1 MKRRFLSRS
10 LAESITQISEQRNDY
25 TPPPIPEGY
34 DDLKRYAHRLRLLN
48 DIPLTYLLTDL
59 SDLKEES
66 IKFGMVD
73 INWTDAYID
82 GAFSIGRVS
91 NTDARIDKNITNN
104 HFKLKEHK
112 IKYLDTP
119 RMRMMHPNHK
129 SKHTLLNAKNG
140 DLDIDISNIS
150 VVLIRSQLIRTKKGL
165 NYLGYDKQSYDQIKK
180 ISSQEDDPPKEIP
193 SLPILRIEKLSDDI
207 MICLFSGIIDTFII
221 EEPMTGV
228 KFGCDTEWNIDLRS
242 TKEDKN
248 FGSPL
253 KDGDKN
259 IQSKIKFIDENGQ
272 KSIEENGKIHPQ
284 IIANKIKEDY
294 NNRKD
299 ESLPT
304 IDNITPSIFAFEMLD
319 IPHKAVFS
327 ASELPTTTTNRSE
340 NG

>member
-34 DDLKRYAHRLRLLN
+34 DDLKRYAYRLRLLN

-119 RMRMMHPNHK
+119 RMRMMHSNHK
-129 SKHTLLNAKNG
+129 SKRTLLNAKNG

-165 NYLGYDKQSYDQIKK
+165 NYLGYDKESYDHEKK
-180 ISSQEDDPPKEIP
+180 VPNQEGNPPKDMP
-193 SLPILRIEKLSDDI
+193 PLPILRIEKLSDDI

-228 KFGCDTEWNIDLRS
+228 KFGCDTEGYIDLRS
-242 TKEDKN
+242 TIEDDN

-253 KDGDKN
+253 KNGDKN
-259 IQSKIKFIDENGQ
+259 IQLKID
-272 KSIEENGKIHPQ
+272 SVEENGKIHPQ
-284 IIANKIKEDY
+284 VIANKIKEKL
-294 NNRKD
+294 NQG
-299 ESLPT
+299 EV
-304 IDNITPSIFAFEMLD
+304 TPSIFAFEMLD
-319 IPHKAVFS
+319 IPHKAIFS